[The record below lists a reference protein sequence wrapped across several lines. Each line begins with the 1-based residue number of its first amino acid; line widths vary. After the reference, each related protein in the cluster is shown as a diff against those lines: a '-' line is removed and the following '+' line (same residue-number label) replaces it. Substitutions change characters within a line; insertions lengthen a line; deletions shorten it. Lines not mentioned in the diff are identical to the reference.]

1 MNDNQKIF
9 EMLADAETNAFYAYT
24 HCENVELKEILK
36 ENLVSVKKHWKHSQ
50 RLQDATIKIPSP
62 QG

>member
-24 HCENVELKEILK
+24 HCEDAELKGILK
-36 ENLVSVKKHWKHSQ
+36 ENLASAK
-50 RLQDATIKIPSP
+50 RTLEAFAMAT
-62 QG
+62 GCHN